1 MLSML
6 IGVADFFAFYCSW
19 VNALVWSRIVTDWD
33 DAAATYFANTQ
44 SLALTIFG
52 TLGGVLSTWSLRYKW
67 QMFGGACLRLL
78 GIGLMIYYRGAG
90 PTTAQLVLPQMI
102 QGAGGGI
109 MGVQLQVAAQVSV
122 PHADVAMVTATI
134 MLATEIGGESRLSC
148 QSSKLLC
155 TY

>member
-1 MLSML
+1 MLPML
-6 IGVADFFAFYCSW
+6 IGAADFFAFYCSW

-52 TLGGVLSTWSLRYKW
+52 ILGGMLSVWSLRYKW
-67 QMFGGACLRLL
+67 QMFGGACLRSF
-78 GIGLMIYYRGAG
+78 GIGLMLYYRGAEFS
-90 PTTAQLVLPQMI
+90 TVQLILPQII

-122 PHADVAMVTATI
+122 AHVDVATVTATI
-134 MLATEIGGESRLSC
+134 MLVMEIGGKSR
-148 QSSKLLC
+148 
-155 TY
+155 TR